1 MLFKLKAGMGKHR
14 IRRDGR
20 MVVLKPGDE
29 IDCERDELGGAIDKF
44 EQLEPDPPPPEPK
57 LGLKAVHRGA
67 GKWDVVNEAT
77 GVKINDKLL
86 TKEEAQEL
94 ALSPPPDEI
103 VEGAVTGNEQSKTEE
118 TEKGNMVAGD
128 K

>member
-1 MLFKLKAGMGKHR
+1 MLFKLKAGMGKHH
-14 IRRDGR
+14 IRRTGR
-20 MVVLKPGDE
+20 MVVLKPGDK
-29 IDCERDELGGAIDKF
+29 IDCEKYELGGAIFKF

-67 GKWDVVNEAT
+67 GKWDVLNEAT
-77 GVKINDKLL
+77 GVKINDGLL

-94 ALSPPPDEI
+94 ALSPL
-103 VEGAVTGNEQSKTEE
+103 KTEPPSDSKKQ
-118 TEKGNMVAGD
+118 TESPGD

>member
-1 MLFKLKAGMGKHR
+1 MLFKLKTDMGKHY

-20 MVVLKPGDE
+20 MVMLKPGDK
-29 IDCERDELGGAIDKF
+29 IDCEKYELGGAIKKF

-57 LGLKAVHRGA
+57 LGLRAVHRGA

-77 GVKINDKLL
+77 GVKINNELL
-86 TKEEAQEL
+86 TKEEAREL
-94 ALSPPPDEI
+94 ALSPL
-103 VEGAVTGNEQSKTEE
+103 KTEPPSDSKKQ
-118 TEKGNMVAGD
+118 TESLGD